1 MAPLSLQ
8 KRVVVIN
15 RLARRVWMPL
25 MAGVA
30 VLMMAAMPVA
40 QAQEQ
45 FFTQSGGR
53 GLQNAKTNARL
64 SKVEGDVDI
73 LNVEMAKVQPH
84 AKAQL
89 GSCPDAG
96 DKLRYTGTNWVCDR
110 ETDPTVQGFAKKAL
124 PTCTGGSILGV
135 QGGEFAC
142 VQTGFVSDE
151 TDPTVQGF
159 AKAPLPSCGTD
170 QVLSVSGN
178 QLGCAN
184 DQTGL
189 TREVDPMVH
198 DFARVDLVPA
208 LPQCSTNEMLTM
220 NNGRLSCR
228 VDAVGITVEVD
239 PVTADFAR
247 KDISG
252 YSLAACASGEL
263 LRAVTESGKVLLKCE
278 AAADVIGNALALGD
292 LSDVD
297 TTGQVSGSI
306 LIYNGSGWV
315 AGSEIDP
322 TVPGWAKSAIS
333 ACGPGQVITYD
344 GTSLTCVND
353 AGGSAEPLLFSKL
366 DDVNV
371 SGVADGQFVK
381 YDLTTQKWVPGSVQ
395 EFAQAS
401 LPTCSSG
408 QVLTGDGTTLSC
420 VDDAGGASDPIDLV
434 ELGDVRTGPSTNLS
448 PNNNDFL
455 RYNGGTSKWQAV
467 HDKLSGV
474 LTTGAWCYY
483 NGTDVV
489 CDRGAPQ
496 QCAAGTVMSWNS
508 TSNAFECADATA
520 ALGLGTMAV
529 QNANDVSITGGV
541 INGTT
546 IGMTTPDEGRFT
558 NLRVTG
564 NLYVSGSQ
572 SIDGVSFANG
582 GLQATGTV
590 TATTFVGDGSGLT
603 GIEASN
609 LQASGIVGSVQYKGA
624 AGEISG
630 SNALVWSSSSAN
642 LDVQGTVQV
651 AGTGAEACGPS
662 DRGKM
667 RVVDLGAGDV
677 RMQFCR

>member
-1 MAPLSLQ
+1 M
-8 KRVVVIN
+8 IN

-30 VLMMAAMPVA
+30 VLMVALMPVA

-64 SKVEGDVDI
+64 SKVEGDVDV

-96 DKLRYTGTNWVCDR
+96 DKLRYTGSNWVCDR

-124 PTCTGGSILGV
+124 PTCTGGAILGV
-135 QGGEFAC
+135 QGGEFSC
-142 VQTGFVSDE
+142 VQSGFVSDE

-159 AKAPLPSCGTD
+159 AKAPLPSCGAD

-184 DQTGL
+184 DQKGL

-198 DFARVDLVPA
+198 DFARVDAVPA

-220 NNGRLSCR
+220 TNGRLSCR
-228 VDAVGITVEVD
+228 VDSVGITVEID
-239 PVTADFAR
+239 PTTADFAR
-247 KDISG
+247 KDIAG
-252 YSLAACASGEL
+252 YSLAACGTGEI
-263 LRAVTESGKVLLKCE
+263 LRAVTDAGKVLLKCE
-278 AAADVIGNALALGD
+278 PAADAIGDALALGD

-297 TTGQVSGSI
+297 TVGQVSGSI
-306 LIYNGSGWV
+306 LLYNGSKWV
-315 AGSEIDP
+315 AGSELDP
-322 TVPGWAKSAIS
+322 TVPAWAKSAIT
-333 ACGPGQVITYD
+333 ACAPGQVITYD
-344 GTSLTCVND
+344 GTNLTCVND
-353 AGGSAEPLLFSKL
+353 AGGSADPLRFATL

-371 SGVADGQFVK
+371 SGVTDGQFVK
-381 YDLTTQKWVPGSVQ
+381 YDLTSQKWIPGTVQ
-395 EFAQAS
+395 EFAQSS
-401 LPTCSSG
+401 LPTCSVG
-408 QVLTGDGTTLSC
+408 QVLTGDGTTLTC
-420 VDDAGGASDPIDLV
+420 VNDAGGAGDPIDLV

-455 RYNGGTSKWQAV
+455 RYDSGTSKWLAV
-467 HDKLSGV
+467 QDKLAGITSANDGS
-474 LTTGAWCYY
+474 WCYY
-483 NGTDVV
+483 NHTSGRVT
-489 CDRGAPQ
+489 CDRGAPT
-496 QCAAGTVMSWNS
+496 QCTAGNVMSWNS
-508 TSNAFECADATA
+508 TSNAFECVDASA
-520 ALGLGTMAV
+520 ALGLGTMAL

-546 IGMTTPDEGRFT
+546 VGMTVAADGRFT
-558 NLRVTG
+558 NLYVTG
-564 NLYVSGSQ
+564 DFFVSGTQ
-572 SIDGVSFANG
+572 TIGGVSFLNG
-582 GLQATGTV
+582 GVQAAGTV

-603 GIEASN
+603 NVNSSN
-609 LQASGIVGSVQYKGA
+609 IQAAGVTGSVQYKGA
-624 AGEISG
+624 GGEISG
-630 SNALVWSSSSAN
+630 SNALVWSSTAAN

-651 AGTGAEACGPS
+651 AGSGAEACGPS

-667 RVVDLGAGDV
+667 RVVDVGAGDV